1 MERKSVRAGGVLRP
15 LGRALFLAVL
25 IQCVSRTAQTTTAEP
40 PTHTCESGTLEVPLT
55 PLDLSVKLACS
66 SGSAISEESGKAFAY
81 VDGSCGSDAKP
92 FSELL
97 GSAAAATWSAHVL
110 SLQKLPTADKQICYQ
125 CKRSEEVTC
134 TVVINVP
141 SAPKSCTPPAGLGRS
156 FKESGEEQDL
166 DLQVENNEPVFFTCP
181 ANYTL
186 DPTDEHQAYVG
197 TDQCGGNATQRA
209 DVQRKGKNNGPYSF
223 QLAEK
228 PKKEEMFCYKCTKS
242 SRGTGEQCMIK
253 IKTVTTT
260 TTTASGSSTDD
271 ESTDST
277 ASAAATLT
285 YVTGVFCAAVMW
297 LGSRF

>member
-1 MERKSVRAGGVLRP
+1 MLRQV
-15 LGRALFLAVL
+15 GRALFLAVL
-25 IQCVSRTAQTTTAEP
+25 IQCVSRTAQTTADVQ
-40 PTHTCESGTLEVPLT
+40 PTHTCESGTLEVSLT

-81 VDGSCGSDAKP
+81 VDGNCGSDAKA
-92 FSELL
+92 FADLL
-97 GSAAAATWSAHVL
+97 GSQAEAQLLDKVL
-110 SLQKLPTADKQICYQ
+110 TFTQLPIEAGQICYQ
-125 CKRSEEVTC
+125 CKANHVVTC

-141 SAPKSCTPPAGLGRS
+141 SAAKSCKPSEAGDHA
-156 FKESGEEQDL
+156 FKAAAAQDL

-181 ANYTL
+181 PGYNL
-186 DPTDEHQAYVG
+186 EPTDEHQAYVG
-197 TDQCGGNATQRA
+197 TDQCGDNATRRA
-209 DVQRKGKNNGPYSF
+209 DVQRKGENNGPYSF

-242 SRGTGEQCMIK
+242 NRGTGEQCMIK
-253 IKTVTTT
+253 IETVTTT

-285 YVTGVFCAAVMW
+285 YVTGVLCVAVMW
-297 LGSRF
+297 LELRF